1 MENLKLEG
9 NHDDLNH
16 FLIDDEDDNDGD
28 DLTPDVHKD
37 LEAKGF
43 TGKATR
49 NLEEHQ
55 SDSSDDDG
63 GARIEILADEDYESD

>member
-1 MENLKLEG
+1 LENLKLEG

-16 FLIDDEDDNDGD
+16 FLIDDEDDSNGGER
-28 DLTPDVHKD
+28 TPDGHKD
-37 LEAKGF
+37 LEAKGP

-49 NLEEHQ
+49 DPEDHQ

-63 GARIEILADEDYESD
+63 GAHIEILADEDYESD